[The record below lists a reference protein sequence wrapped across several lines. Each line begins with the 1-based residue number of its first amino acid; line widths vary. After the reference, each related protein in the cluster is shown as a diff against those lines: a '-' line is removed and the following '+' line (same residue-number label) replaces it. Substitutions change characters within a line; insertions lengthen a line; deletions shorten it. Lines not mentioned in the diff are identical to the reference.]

1 MAQCEQQCEQLSK
14 PRKYIRR
21 GTTPK
26 QIFTFCDITDIA
38 TLATI
43 LITYAQKGTI
53 ILERTKDAMTIE
65 NQTVWFRL
73 TQEETLSF
81 NLRAPVEIQVRAL
94 SDGVSLASDIFEVP
108 VERILNEEV
117 LQ

>member
-1 MAQCEQQCEQLSK
+1 MAQCEQCANSRPHQ
-14 PRKYIRR
+14 YIRR

-26 QIFTFCDITDIA
+26 QIFTFENITDVA
-38 TLATI
+38 SLDEI

-53 ILERTKDAMTIE
+53 ILEREKDAMTIE
-65 NQTVWFRL
+65 DQTLWFRL